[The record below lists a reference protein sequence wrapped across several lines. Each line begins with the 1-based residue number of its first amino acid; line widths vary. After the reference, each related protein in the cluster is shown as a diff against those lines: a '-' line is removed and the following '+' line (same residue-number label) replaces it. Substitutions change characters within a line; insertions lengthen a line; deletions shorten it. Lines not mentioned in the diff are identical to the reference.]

1 MKQDHLTGEELAL
14 VQNARGGICVSIIVP
29 THPTSPGRRVDRPEV
44 ERAVTQ
50 AKEFLSNQYT
60 EEDVGPLVRTLDEL
74 YGQIDFGHN
83 SEGLGLY
90 VSRDIKQLVHFR
102 FPVKEKIMVSDSFE
116 TRDWIYQVYYSRPY
130 YLLLLTEKDARLY
143 GGVVDALEEVVDKN
157 FPMAFGQAYE
167 YNRPSRAS
175 SYTGNALTKGFE
187 RDKSQ
192 LEELHYEGL
201 LKGMDDVLNSYLL
214 EDIPLLVAGAQKD
227 VAYFK
232 KITRHLHTA
241 GELEGNYAYRPL
253 NELGALSWELMKK
266 YLDQEKQ
273 LLVELWKERVGQG
286 HGVSG
291 LTTCWKAAN
300 EGKGYKLLVEKD
312 FSVPGYLI
320 KEDDSRLYLEPPNV
334 SHTVLPDAVNALME
348 MVLDKGGQVIPL
360 ENGTLLTHGGVVMIT
375 RY

>member
-14 VQNARGGICVSIIVP
+14 VQKAQGGICVSIIVP
-29 THPTSPGRRVDRPEV
+29 THRTSPGRRVDRPEV

-50 AKEFLSNQYT
+50 AKEYLTDRYS
-60 EEDVGPLVRTLDEL
+60 EEDVRPLFRSLDDL
-74 YGQIDFGHN
+74 YDQIDFSHN
-83 SEGLGLY
+83 SDGLGLY
-90 VSRDIKQLVHFR
+90 VSRVTKQLVHFR

-143 GGVVDALEEVVDKN
+143 QGVVDSLEEVVDKN
-157 FPMAFGQAYE
+157 FPMMFEQSYE
-167 YNRPSRAS
+167 FNRPARGS
-175 SYTGNALTKGFE
+175 SYTGNAFTKEFE

-214 EDIPLLVAGAQKD
+214 EEIPLLVAGAQKD

-241 GELEGNYAYRPL
+241 GELEGNYVHRPL
-253 NELGALSWELMKK
+253 NELGTLSWELMKK

-291 LTTCWKAAN
+291 LTACWKAAR
-300 EGKGYKLLVEKD
+300 EGKAFKLLVEKD
-312 FSVPGYLI
+312 FSVPGYWT
-320 KEDDSRLYLEPPNV
+320 KEDDSRLYLEPPDV
-334 SHTVLPDAVNALME
+334 SHAVLPDAVNALME
-348 MVLDKGGQVIPL
+348 AVIEKGGQVVPL
-360 ENGTLLTHGGVVMIT
+360 ENGALINYGGVVMIT